1 MPSTSEPPR
10 GAMPEWRPPAAP
22 GASSRQA
29 QGPEALPKPW
39 RRILPRRRSLAVVT
53 GLALTLAVTGT
64 ALAAPSLLR
73 GTSPR
78 PVAGPSSL
86 TLAANSTAT
95 AVATPSPVTSP
106 TPVGAAGSPAPGVQ
120 DDLGPRPAGS
130 ASFPYRAGRQSWTT
144 TANGLTISASI
155 SNPSPAA
162 GTSVVF
168 TLSASGPAGCCQL
181 SAAFGNGQQFPADPF
196 AKPALTYCSATST
209 SEQAT
214 TVYARPGAFEFGVQA
229 LRPGGCGSPA
239 GLGAS
244 LTGIIQITQIYPRG
258 APAAAQGPTLPTFMS
273 AGPYG
278 SPTDPVVPGLLKVAA
293 IARDPDGWV
302 HLFRVDWGDG
312 TPATSVNAAGSLGC
326 VVTPNGWPGAT
337 IGFMPT
343 NPPASHQYATAGTY
357 QVQVTAISS
366 GCAGADQQ
374 SASTTFAF
382 DWGAAVPP
390 PPAPGLPPPPA
401 PGLPPPPAPGLP
413 PPPAPGLPPPPAPGL
428 PPPPAPGL
436 PPPPAPGLPP
446 PVTMTVPLTLTCTGQ
461 PTSAPTG
468 SSFTTSC
475 TVGDIN
481 PAHGPVH
488 LSCGVIASTL
498 AAGTGPSS
506 TPGPGQP
513 PCSVAT
519 NDVTPSGMSFDSVVT
534 VTVPSGP
541 WASITWQIQATEG
554 DLATN
559 DDLVVTTT

>member
-1 MPSTSEPPR
+1 
-10 GAMPEWRPPAAP
+10 MPEWRPPAAP
-22 GASSRQA
+22 GAASRQTQA
-29 QGPEALPKPW
+29 PEAVPTPW
-39 RRILPRRRSLAVVT
+39 PRILPRRRSLAVVT

-106 TPVGAAGSPAPGVQ
+106 TPVGAAGSPAPRVQ

-162 GTSVVF
+162 GSAVVF

-181 SAAFGNGQQFPADPF
+181 SAVFGNGQQFPADPF
-196 AKPALTYCSATST
+196 ATHAPTDCSATST

-229 LRPGGCGSPA
+229 LPPEGCGSPA
-239 GLGAS
+239 GSGAS
-244 LTGIIQITQIYPRG
+244 LAGIIQITQIYPRG
-258 APAAAQGPTLPTFMS
+258 APAAAQGPALPTFMS
-273 AGPYG
+273 SGAYG

-293 IARDPDGWV
+293 IARDQDGWV

-343 NPPASHQYATAGTY
+343 DPPASHQYATPGTY

-366 GCAGADQQ
+366 GCSGADQQ

-390 PPAPGLPPPPA
+390 PAQG
-401 PGLPPPPAPGLP
+401 
-413 PPPAPGLPPPPAPGL
+413 
-428 PPPPAPGL
+428 

-468 SSFTTSC
+468 SSFSTSC

-498 AAGTGPSS
+498 TAGTDPSS

-519 NDVTPSGMSFDSVVT
+519 NDMTPSGMSFDSVVT

-554 DLATN
+554 DLVTN